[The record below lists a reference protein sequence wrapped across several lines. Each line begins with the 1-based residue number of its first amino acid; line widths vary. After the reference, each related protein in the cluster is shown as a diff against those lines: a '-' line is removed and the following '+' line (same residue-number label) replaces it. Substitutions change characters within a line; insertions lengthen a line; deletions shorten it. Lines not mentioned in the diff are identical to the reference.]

1 MINPN
6 YVESITGR
14 LVRDPDYRTTDRGTS
29 VCHFTIAVDLNKGK
43 TKFRDCTAFY
53 GTAEFV
59 GKYFSKGKWI
69 SVVGSPDIDEFTGK
83 DGKARSKDY
92 LVVEG
97 AGFCGSKADAP
108 AVRNEDGTLDIEV
121 SEEELPF

>member
-14 LVRDPDYRTTDRGTS
+14 LARDPDFRTTDKGTS
-29 VCHFTIAVDLNKGK
+29 VCRFTIAVDLNKGK
-43 TKFRDCTAFY
+43 TKFRDCTAFF
-53 GTAEFV
+53 GTADFV
-59 GKYFSKGKWI
+59 AKYFRKGKWI
-69 SVVGSPDIDEFTGK
+69 SVVGSPEIDEYTGK
-83 DGKARSKDY
+83 DGQSKNKDT
-92 LVVEG
+92 LIVDG
-97 AGFCGSKADAP
+97 AGFCSNKDDSP